1 MNQQSLKID
10 ADQTFMARLFAT
22 TLAPF
27 FGQRVDDVNLREM
40 NAAMKT
46 ANIDPIF
53 ATDIEVSVNEECVR
67 GTFEV
72 AVRYREAGSQEY
84 ALLYI
89 TEADL
94 GLGEVSALDEYAV
107 AIELHGARLSALMD
121 KARSCP
127 ADQRMVSL
135 AHTNLQQAFFWLREA
150 HKEPKNGY

>member
-1 MNQQSLKID
+1 MKQQNLEID
-10 ADQTFMARLFAT
+10 ASQTFLARLFAT
-22 TLAPF
+22 VLAPF

-40 NAAMKT
+40 NAAMVS

-53 ATDIEVSVNEECVR
+53 ATNIEVTVNDECIR
-67 GTFEV
+67 GSFEV
-72 AVRYREAGSQEY
+72 AVSFTHGGSQDKAMIY
-84 ALLYI
+84 V

-94 GLGEVSALDEYAV
+94 GLGEVSALDEYAA

-150 HKEPKNGY
+150 HKEPKHGY

>member
-1 MNQQSLKID
+1 MNQQCLNID
-10 ADQTFMARLFAT
+10 ATQTFLARLFAT
-22 TLAPF
+22 MLAPF
-27 FGQRVDDVNLREM
+27 FGQPVDEVTLREM
-40 NAAMKT
+40 NAAVIN

-53 ATDIEVSVNEECVR
+53 ATDIEVTTNDECSTS
-67 GTFEV
+67 GFEV
-72 AVRYREAGSQEY
+72 AVSFKHGGSQEAAVIY
-84 ALLYI
+84 V

-94 GLGEVSALDEYAV
+94 GLGEVDALEEFAA

-150 HKEPKNGY
+150 HKESKHGY

>member
-1 MNQQSLKID
+1 MNQQCLNID
-10 ADQTFMARLFAT
+10 ATQTFLARLFAT
-22 TLAPF
+22 VLSPF
-27 FGQRVDDVNLREM
+27 FGQLIDEVSIREM
-40 NAAMKT
+40 DAAMIN

-53 ATDIEVSVNEECVR
+53 ATDIEVTVNEECST
-67 GTFEV
+67 GSFEV
-72 AVRYREAGSQEY
+72 SVGFKHGGSQERAVIY
-84 ALLYI
+84 V

-94 GLGEVSALDEYAV
+94 GLGEVDALEEFAA

-150 HKEPKNGY
+150 HKEPKHGY